1 MDPIEIIDKYYQEGS
16 ELRHILLTH
25 SRSVADKAVQI
36 PAIPNCRP
44 TVLSC
49 TRRPCSTISASS

>member
-25 SRSVADKAVQI
+25 SRSV
-36 PAIPNCRP
+36 P
-44 TVLSC
+44 T
-49 TRRPCSTISASS
+49 RPCR